1 MPEFFFQR
9 YVNGQRMADDVLI
22 TKQATL
28 EDAIP
33 AALRLCWNSPKSV
46 LVHIPQTPWRDIE
59 SAPKD
64 GTPVVGCS
72 TYKNKS
78 GNLCYNWIADGYFDE
93 CGYWYFAS
101 FNFAECEYSE
111 VTHWMPIP
119 ETAR

>member
-9 YVNGQRMADDVLI
+9 YVNGERMADDVLI

-46 LVHIPQTPWRDIE
+46 LVHIPQSPWRDIE

-64 GTPVVGCS
+64 QIILVYDTS
-72 TYKNKS
+72 TNPEIVAALLSDGGWFY
-78 GNLCYNWIADGYFDE
+78 ADKLL
-93 CGYWYFAS
+93 
-101 FNFAECEYSE
+101 AEADPEGPIP
-111 VTHWMPIP
+111 THWMPLP
-119 ETAR
+119 EPPR